1 MQNALGH
8 TGATTFTFA
17 SRNTWNVQYMAEQ
30 PVGCKTNGTMTF
42 TFASCSTWTA
52 EPPSTVR
59 GATCGM
65 MELFLDWTFPWL
77 NNSLTELFLDW
88 TFDLFHEWTF
98 SLVLKLHN
106 SELYSEL
113 PFMIAMWLCTFQITS
128 SHWARANWHL
138 LQPYH
143 GKLTFNAW
151 PWMMHI
157 LRELPIFCWQY
168 PLLWEYSR
176 LCLWHWSTQLASPM
190 LNNVEQIL
198 SRLLAQRAYLCDRVH
213 AITPLNWNWLV
224 PFTYGMVG
232 AMIQSNI
239 FSSFLRCFF
248 MFFHL
253 SEFEEPIPHCPRL
266 MRCFDVFWCFSRQS
280 NSPCS

>member
-113 PFMIAMWLCTFQITS
+113 LWLLCGYVRFKSHQAIGQEQTDTCFNLTMESLLSTPGPGWCTYSENSQSFVG
-128 SHWARANWHL
+128 N
-138 LQPYH
+138 
-143 GKLTFNAW
+143 
-151 PWMMHI
+151 I
-157 LRELPIFCWQY
+157 LCCESTHAFAFGIGPLSW
-168 PLLWEYSR
+168 PLLCWTMLSKSWAGCWRNAHTFATEFMPSR
-176 LCLWHWSTQLASPM
+176 LST
-190 LNNVEQIL
+190 ETGWCH
-198 SRLLAQRAYLCDRVH
+198 SRM
-213 AITPLNWNWLV
+213 
-224 PFTYGMVG
+224 G
-232 AMIQSNI
+232 
-239 FSSFLRCFF
+239 
-248 MFFHL
+248 
-253 SEFEEPIPHCPRL
+253 
-266 MRCFDVFWCFSRQS
+266 
-280 NSPCS
+280 